1 MANYNSLRLLIWIQP
16 IALLLNWKYVE
27 DGAFI
32 CSFLLVTEKVPVTL
46 MKPDLLCLQY
56 LFWLC
61 LFAFSTLRFPSF
73 SIPSLQGILSVIC
86 FVSQTQSSVAVYVIS
101 KWLSW
106 IFKDALWLSVSALFH
121 LWRSLLDR
129 HEVTKLKFEGKTFH
143 VYANQNEVSL
153 SIVAFGGQRE
163 PSTA

>member
-1 MANYNSLRLLIWIQP
+1 MANYNSLRLLIWIHP
-16 IALLLNWKYVE
+16 IALLMNWKYVQ

-32 CSFLLVTEKVPVTL
+32 FSFLLLTEKVPVTL
-46 MKPDLLCLQY
+46 MQPDLLFCSIYSGSVCL
-56 LFWLC
+56 
-61 LFAFSTLRFPSF
+61 PSARSGF
-73 SIPSLQGILSVIC
+73 LILHSQSAEILSVIC
-86 FVSQTQSSVAVYVIS
+86 FIRQTQSSVAVYVIS

-143 VYANQNEVSL
+143 VYANQKEVSL